1 MTLHRITLT
10 RRAVLAGAAA
20 ALAAPTIAR
29 AQATTWRLGTQM
41 PTDHPIHFG
50 VVKVAEEVQRRSN
63 GRLRIDV
70 FPAGQLGT
78 GVEMDQQVSDG
89 SLEFAL
95 DGPGQLGSWVRT
107 LTIFEAPFISRDWDH
122 LVKMVNSDWGQAQ
135 FRTLASQ
142 RNMQKVGPAWYYGTR
157 HLTTRD
163 RAVRVPADA
172 RGLKIRVPA
181 VPTFLEMIR
190 AIGATPT
197 PMALA
202 EVYLSLQTGVADGQE
217 NPLPTIAAQKFYEV
231 QRFLN
236 LTGHIITPQITFM
249 NARLYNSLPD
259 ADKEI
264 LAASFAEGG
273 RVNDQKFREMEGSL
287 IADFRQRGMTI
298 VESDRPAF
306 QQAMAPVY
314 PRFEEIWGRG
324 IADQL
329 RAIQ

>member
-1 MTLHRITLT
+1 MARTIS
-10 RRAVLAGAAA
+10 RRAVIAAGAAA
-20 ALAAPTIAR
+20 IAAPTIAR
-29 AQATTWRLGTQM
+29 AQARPWRFGHQL

-50 VVKVAEEVQRRSN
+50 ALKVAEEVERRSN
-63 GRLRIDV
+63 GRLRVQV

-78 GVEMDQQVSDG
+78 GQEMDQQVSDG

-95 DGPGQLGSWVRT
+95 DGPGSLGAWVRT
-107 LTIFEAPFISRDWDH
+107 LTVFEAPFISRDWDH

-135 FRTLASQ
+135 FRTLATQ
-142 RNMQKVGPAWYYGTR
+142 RQMQKVGPAWYYGTR
-157 HLTTRD
+157 QLTTRD

-202 EVYLSLQTGVADGQE
+202 EVYLSLQTGAADGQE

-236 LTGHIITPQITFM
+236 LTGHIITPQICMM
-249 NARLYNSLPD
+249 NAGKYNALSD
-259 ADKEI
+259 ADKQI
-264 LAASFAEGG
+264 VNDSFAAGG
-273 RVNDQKFREMEGSL
+273 QVNDQKFRDMEGSL

-306 QQAMAPVY
+306 QAAMAPVY
-314 PRFEEIWGRG
+314 PRFEETWGRG
-324 IADQL
+324 VADQL

>member
-1 MTLHRITLT
+1 MTLHRFTLT
-10 RRAVLAGAAA
+10 RRAFVAGAAA
-20 ALAAPTIAR
+20 AVASPGILH
-29 AQATTWRLGTQM
+29 AQARPWRYGHQM
-41 PTDHPIHFG
+41 PTDHPIHLG

-63 GRLRIDV
+63 GRLRINV

-78 GVEMDQQVSDG
+78 GQEMNQQVSDG
-89 SLEFAL
+89 SLDFAM
-95 DGPGQLGSWVRT
+95 DGPGSLGTWVRT
-107 LTIFEAPFISRDWDH
+107 LTVFEAPFISRDWDH
-122 LVKMVNSDWGQAQ
+122 LVKMIASDWGQSQ
-135 FRTLASQ
+135 FRLLATQ
-142 RNMQKVGPAWYYGTR
+142 RQMQVVGPAWYYGTR
-157 HLTTRD
+157 QLTTRD

-202 EVYLSLQTGVADGQE
+202 EVYLSLQTGAADGQE

-249 NARLYNSLPD
+249 NAGIWERLPA

-264 LAASFAEGG
+264 LTASFAEGAK
-273 RVNDQKFREMEGSL
+273 VNDEKFRDMENSL

-306 QQAMAPVY
+306 QAAMAPVY
-314 PRFEEIWGRG
+314 PRFEEVWGRG
-324 IADQL
+324 VADQL
-329 RAIQ
+329 RAIR

>member
-1 MTLHRITLT
+1 MSRRIS
-10 RRAVLAGAAA
+10 RRAALAAGAA
-20 ALAAPTIAR
+20 ALAAPSLAR
-29 AQATTWRLGTQM
+29 AQGTTWRFGHQL

-50 VVKVAEEVQRRSN
+50 ALKVAEEIERRSN
-63 GRLRIDV
+63 GRLHVQI

-89 SLEFAL
+89 ALDFAL

-107 LTIFEAPFISRDWDH
+107 LTVFEAPFISRDWDH
-122 LVKMVNSDWGQAQ
+122 LVKMINSDWGRAQ
-135 FRTLASQ
+135 FRTLATQ
-142 RNMQKVGPAWYYGTR
+142 RQMQMVGPAWYYGTR

-236 LTGHIITPQITFM
+236 LTGHIITPQICM
-249 NARLYNSLPD
+249 MSAEKYNALPD
-259 ADKEI
+259 ADKAI
-264 LAASFAEGG
+264 VNDSFAAGG
-273 RVNDQKFREMEGSL
+273 VVNDQKFRDMEGSL
-287 IADFRQRGMTI
+287 VADFRQRGMTI

-306 QQAMAPVY
+306 QEAMAPVY
-314 PRFEEIWGRG
+314 PRFEDAWGRG
-324 IADQL
+324 VADQL
-329 RAIQ
+329 RAIR